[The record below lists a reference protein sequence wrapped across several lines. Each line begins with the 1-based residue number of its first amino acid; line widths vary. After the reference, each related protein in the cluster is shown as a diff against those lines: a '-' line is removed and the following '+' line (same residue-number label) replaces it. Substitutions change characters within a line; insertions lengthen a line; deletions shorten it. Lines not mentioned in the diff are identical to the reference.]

1 MPAPPSDD
9 RGRLGAHALSGPE
22 LQELL
27 AVQRAGR
34 PFLVYRDEAG
44 ALELFVV
51 PDEDRDCTIGRRA
64 ETDISISW
72 DGEVSG
78 LHAELRT
85 RGGEVAILDDGLSKN
100 GTFVNSK
107 EVAGQQR
114 LRDGDLVRVG
124 RTVLVYRTAA
134 LEAVEE
140 TIAAPTPLPHVQLT
154 KMQREVL
161 RSLCR
166 PYRDDT
172 SFARPATNPQIA
184 KELSLSVEAVKMHLR
199 TLFAKFALGRLPPGE
214 KRTKLVE
221 RALESG
227 IITRRDLA

>member
-1 MPAPPSDD
+1 MPVPPSND
-9 RGRLGAHALSGPE
+9 RDRLGAHALSGSE

-34 PFLVYRDEAG
+34 PFLVYRNETG
-44 ALELFVV
+44 VLELFVV

-64 ETDISISW
+64 ETDLSIPW

-100 GTFVNSK
+100 GTFVNS
-107 EVAGQQR
+107 EEIGGQQR
-114 LRDGDLVRVG
+114 LKDGDLVRVG
-124 RTVLVYRTAA
+124 RTVLIYRTAA
-134 LEAVEE
+134 LGAVKE
-140 TIAAPTPLPHVQLT
+140 TITAPAPLPRVQLT
-154 KMQREVL
+154 KMQKEVL
-161 RSLCR
+161 ISLCR
-166 PYRDDT
+166 PYRDGT
-172 SFARPATNPQIA
+172 PFARPATNPQIA
-184 KELSLSVEAVKMHLR
+184 KELSVSVEAVKMHLR
-199 TLFAKFALGRLPPGE
+199 ALFAKFALGRLPQGE